1 MGAPVI
7 MSALFHGV
15 AIALLY
21 VGLPY
26 LKDDRLLDER
36 VVVVEMVTIDEVRNL
51 PEHGSEVET
60 EKEAGEENKVAEM
73 APPPPPPAPRSNPT
87 VSTPPLAKPSAV
99 IEGPP
104 PLKPA
109 LPPAKKE
116 LPKQVETVRLPTNV
130 EVPMRKPSPPSTPDP
145 FASVLKSV
153 EELEV
158 SRVAKPET
166 DETEKVAPTKDLF
179 DKVLAKADSEFR
191 ADVPLSMTELDS
203 IRYQIQKN
211 WHLPAGGRNVQN
223 MQVTLRIQLGPDG
236 GVLDVS
242 VVDQSQMTTDPFYRA
257 MAESTVRAVLK
268 TGRIKNLSPD
278 KYHLWRDMKINF
290 DPKEMFG

>member
-1 MGAPVI
+1 

-26 LKDDRLLDER
+26 LKDDQLLGER

-51 PEHGSEVET
+51 PEDGLEVET
-60 EKEAGEENKVAEM
+60 EKEVIEENKVAQM
-73 APPPPPPAPRSNPT
+73 APPPPPSTPRSNPII
-87 VSTPPLAKPSAV
+87 AKPPPQKPSTV

-104 PLKPA
+104 PPKPA
-109 LPPAKKE
+109 LSLATE
-116 LPKQVETVRLPTNV
+116 ERPKQVENVLLPTNV
-130 EVPMRKPSPPSTPDP
+130 EVPVRKPIPPSRPDP

-158 SRVAKPET
+158 SRVAKSEVEESDNVPP
-166 DETEKVAPTKDLF
+166 TEDAF
-179 DKVLAKADSEFR
+179 DRVLAKADSEFR
-191 ADVPLSMTELDS
+191 ADVPLSMTELDN

-257 MAESTVRAVLK
+257 MAESAVRAVLK